1 MVPLPLF
8 KLASLF
14 VRHVSKY
21 GAVSIL
27 LSDRWLGL
35 QLGLVLIPKHRTES
49 SSKRTIIPGLEPSPP
64 GMARKYTS

>member
-21 GAVSIL
+21 GAVRIGKL
-27 LSDRWLGL
+27 AGICFVHFDTYMYR
-35 QLGLVLIPKHRTES
+35 V
-49 SSKRTIIPGLEPSPP
+49 
-64 GMARKYTS
+64 